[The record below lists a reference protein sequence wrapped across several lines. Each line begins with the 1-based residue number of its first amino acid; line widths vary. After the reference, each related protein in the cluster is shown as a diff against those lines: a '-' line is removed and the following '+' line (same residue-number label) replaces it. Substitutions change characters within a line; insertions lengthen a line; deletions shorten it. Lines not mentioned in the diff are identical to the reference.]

1 MRDRACTA
9 FFLLIILAFIILGLY
24 VIIDQSGNISSIAL
38 ETSTNTN
45 SILTTTIKK
54 YYSIIGVMFVL
65 SITISLLYLILLR
78 FQTKCMIYT
87 LIIMIFCILSAIL
100 IFALIQKNTG
110 LIILMFIAIGIFAVL
125 LWCFKELLEKGI
137 EILHIATKFISEK
150 PSVYFST
157 IWVFFISI
165 LFFIFWIVSVIAVQN
180 KANYK
185 ESINMDD
192 R

>member
-9 FFLLIILAFIILGLY
+9 FFFLIILAFIILGLY
-24 VIIDQSGNISSIAL
+24 VIIDQSGNISTIAL

-110 LIILMFIAIGIFAVL
+110 LIILMVIAIGIFAVL
-125 LWCFKELLEKGI
+125 LWCFK
-137 EILHIATKFISEK
+137 
-150 PSVYFST
+150 
-157 IWVFFISI
+157 
-165 LFFIFWIVSVIAVQN
+165 
-180 KANYK
+180 
-185 ESINMDD
+185 
-192 R
+192 

>member
-24 VIIDQSGNISSIAL
+24 VIIDQSGNISTIAL

-110 LIILMFIAIGIFAVL
+110 LIILMVIAIGIFAVL
-125 LWCFKELLEKGI
+125 LWCFK
-137 EILHIATKFISEK
+137 
-150 PSVYFST
+150 
-157 IWVFFISI
+157 
-165 LFFIFWIVSVIAVQN
+165 
-180 KANYK
+180 
-185 ESINMDD
+185 
-192 R
+192 